1 MLNFEKYQNTS
12 VKYPNKS
19 DYTTYI
25 YYKGG
30 KVVTSDVKDAV
41 VEKVVDLEGYNQS
54 VKEYNAEGNRVFDEF
69 KSDLFNDLGI
79 TDHPKAELLFNMAYD
94 KACSYSYSEVYA
106 YAVDLLPL
114 IE

>member
-1 MLNFEKYQNTS
+1 MLNFEKYTSS

-41 VEKVVDLEGYNQS
+41 IEKVVDLQGYNLR
-54 VKEYNAEGNRVFDEF
+54 VKEYKQEASRLFDEF

-79 TDHPKAELLFNMAYD
+79 TDHTKAELLFNIARDM
-94 KACSYSYSEVYA
+94 ACSCSYSEVYG